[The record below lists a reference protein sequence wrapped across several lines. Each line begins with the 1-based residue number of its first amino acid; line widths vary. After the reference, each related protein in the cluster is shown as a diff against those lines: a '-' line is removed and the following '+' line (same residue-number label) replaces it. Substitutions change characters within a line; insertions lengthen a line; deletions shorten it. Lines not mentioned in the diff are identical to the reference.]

1 MNNMKFSNSVTR
13 PIFLSLVLMFTLLAN
28 VSIAQSNAPKR
39 NVDDLTDEEITLFLN
54 RAESSGMT
62 EMQIEKAAKAQGY
75 TPADIA
81 KMRSRIVNTQ
91 TTGNNSANGDEESVY
106 SNDPY
111 DKNNAKDDD
120 GSRTTKGKLSNKKKT
135 NLVKG
140 KSNQGK
146 NNLSNQQ
153 GQNANDLM
161 QNNAYTL
168 YNEFGI
174 EKEIPLTL
182 EERKLLSH
190 PLDIYND
197 SLVIEYKALQLRLS
211 RNLEKTIFGSSL
223 FNNDK
228 LTFEPDLRIA
238 TPKSY
243 QIGPDDELNI
253 HIYGDVLDNFK
264 VKVSPE
270 GTVKILNLGPIYI
283 NGLTVD
289 VASERI
295 VSRLR
300 QLYQGLNK
308 PGSGS
313 SAQVTL
319 GSVRSIKVVLTGEV
333 KFPGTYT
340 VSSLATVF
348 NALYVAGGPSEN
360 GSYRNIKVIRG
371 NKLVRTLDLY
381 DFLLRADQKDN
392 IHLQDQDIIRV
403 SDYENRIEMTG
414 EVKRPMIFESIKGET
429 FKDVL
434 RFAGG
439 FTEKAYT
446 YTINVRRNTS
456 RELKLLNIT
465 QEEVSTFL
473 PQNGDKYTV
482 GTIIERFENKVE
494 IEGAIFRPG
503 IYALEN
509 GLNSIKEL
517 IKKAEG
523 LREDAFLGR
532 ASLTRRKENF
542 DPEILSIDLG
552 KIMRG
557 ESPDI
562 TLQREDNLKVFSIT
576 NLREKRFVN
585 ILGEV
590 NEPGEFEFK
599 EGMKVGDLVLLAK
612 GFKESA
618 SFANL
623 ELARRII
630 NHGNGEILT
639 NKIEIITFEVDGS
652 LKLNNEG
659 SQLALKPFDIISIR
673 RAPNYEEQR
682 SVKLIGMVNYPGSY
696 AIQNNKQKISDILL
710 RAGGLRTEGYLEGA
724 KLIRDSTTVGVN
736 LKEILKN
743 PDSQENLQL
752 MAGDELIIPRLLQT
766 IKLSGAIQNPLAVSY
781 KEGFTLRDYIAEAGG
796 YSDNADKKNTYV
808 TYANGISNQI
818 RRFLIFKKN
827 PVISPGAEI
836 VVPSNPAGAKK
847 GLTAAEAIGLTSSL
861 VSVSFAILTLVNNLP
876 K

>member
-1 MNNMKFSNSVTR
+1 
-13 PIFLSLVLMFTLLAN
+13 MFALLAN
-28 VSIAQSNAPKR
+28 VSLAQTSAPKR
-39 NVDDLTDEEITLFLN
+39 NVDDLTDEEIALFLD
-54 RAESSGMT
+54 RAQSSGMT

-81 KMRSRIVNTQ
+81 KMRSRIANTQ
-91 TTGNNSANGDEESVY
+91 TGGNNAANGEDDTSD

-120 GSRTTKGKLSNKKKT
+120 GSRTTKGKLSNRKKT
-135 NLVKG
+135 NLT
-140 KSNQGK
+140 NGK
-146 NNLSNQQ
+146 NNLGKNNLLNQ
-153 GQNANDLM
+153 GQNSKDLM
-161 QNNAYTL
+161 QNNAYSL
-168 YNEFGI
+168 YDELGN

-182 EERKLLSH
+182 EERKLLSL

-197 SLVIEYKALQLRLS
+197 SLVKEYKALQLRLS

-223 FNNDK
+223 FNNEK

-289 VASERI
+289 VASDRI

-392 IHLQDQDIIRV
+392 IHLQDQDIIRI

-414 EVKRPMIFESIKGET
+414 EVKRPMIFESIKGEN

-503 IYALEN
+503 MYALEN

-562 TLQREDNLKVFSIT
+562 ILQREDNLKVFSIT

-590 NEPGEFEFK
+590 NEPGEFDFK
-599 EGMKVGDLVLLAK
+599 EGMKVGDLILQAK

-652 LKLNNEG
+652 LKLSNEG
-659 SQLALKPFDIISIR
+659 SQLTLKPFDIISIR

-710 RAGGLRTEGYLEGA
+710 RAGGLREEGYLEGA

-743 PDSQENLQL
+743 PESQENLQL

-766 IKLSGAIQNPLAVSY
+766 IKLTGAIQNPLAVSY

-818 RRFLIFKKN
+818 RRFFIFKKN

-836 VVPSNPAGAKK
+836 VVPKNPAGAKK

>member
-1 MNNMKFSNSVTR
+1 MKFSNSVIR
-13 PIFLSLVLMFTLLAN
+13 PIFLSLVLMFALLAN
-28 VSIAQSNAPKR
+28 VSKAQTNAPKR
-39 NVDDLTDEEITLFLN
+39 NVDDLTDEEITLFLD
-54 RAESSGMT
+54 RAQSSGMT

-75 TPADIA
+75 TPSDIA
-81 KMRSRIVNTQ
+81 KMRARIANAQ
-91 TTGNNSANGDEESVY
+91 TSGNNSANGGDDETAD

-111 DKNNAKDDD
+111 DKNNARDDD
-120 GSRTTKGKLSNKKKT
+120 GSRTTKGKLSNKKKA
-135 NLVKG
+135 NLI
-140 KSNQGK
+140 NGK
-146 NNLSNQQ
+146 NNLGKNNLLNQ
-153 GQNANDLM
+153 GQNSNDVM
-161 QNNAYTL
+161 QNNGYTL
-168 YNEFGI
+168 YDEFGN

-182 EERKLLSH
+182 EERKLLSL

-197 SLVIEYKALQLRLS
+197 SLVKEYKALQLRLS

-223 FNNDK
+223 FNNEK

-253 HIYGDVLDNFK
+253 HIFGDVLDNFK

-348 NALYVAGGPSEN
+348 NALYLAGGPSEN

-371 NKLVRTLDLY
+371 NKIVRTLDLY

-392 IHLQDQDIIRV
+392 IHLQDQDIIRIA
-403 SDYENRIEMTG
+403 DYENRIEMTG

-503 IYALEN
+503 MYALEN

-599 EGMKVGDLVLLAK
+599 EGMKVGDLILLAK

-743 PDSQENLQL
+743 PESQENLQL

-766 IKLSGAIQNPLAVSY
+766 IKLTGAIQNPLAVSY

-818 RRFLIFKKN
+818 RRFFIFKKN

-836 VVPSNPAGAKK
+836 VVPANPAGAKK

>member
-1 MNNMKFSNSVTR
+1 MKFSNSLIR
-13 PIFLSLVLMFTLLAN
+13 PIFLSLVLMFALLAN
-28 VSIAQSNAPKR
+28 VSLAQTSAPKR
-39 NVDDLTDEEITLFLN
+39 NVDDLTDEEIALFLD
-54 RAESSGMT
+54 RAQSSGMT

-81 KMRSRIVNTQ
+81 KMRSRIANTQ
-91 TTGNNSANGDEESVY
+91 TGGNNAANGEDDTSD

-120 GSRTTKGKLSNKKKT
+120 GSRTTKGKLSNRKKT
-135 NLVKG
+135 NLT
-140 KSNQGK
+140 NGK
-146 NNLSNQQ
+146 NNLGKNNLLNQ
-153 GQNANDLM
+153 GQNSNDLM
-161 QNNAYTL
+161 QNNAYSL
-168 YNEFGI
+168 YDELGN

-182 EERKLLSH
+182 EERKLLSL

-197 SLVIEYKALQLRLS
+197 SLVKEYKALQLRLS

-223 FNNDK
+223 FNNEK

-238 TPKSY
+238 TPKNY

-289 VASERI
+289 VASDRI

-392 IHLQDQDIIRV
+392 IHLQDQDIIRI

-503 IYALEN
+503 MYALEN

-562 TLQREDNLKVFSIT
+562 ILQREDNLKVFSIT

-590 NEPGEFEFK
+590 NEPGEFDFK
-599 EGMKVGDLVLLAK
+599 EGMKVGDLILQAK

-652 LKLNNEG
+652 LKLSNEG
-659 SQLALKPFDIISIR
+659 SQLTLKPFDIISIR

-710 RAGGLRTEGYLEGA
+710 RAGGLREEGYLEGA

-743 PDSQENLQL
+743 PESQENLQL

-766 IKLSGAIQNPLAVSY
+766 IKLTGAIQNPLAVSY

-818 RRFLIFKKN
+818 RRFFIFKKN

-836 VVPSNPAGAKK
+836 VVPKNPAGAKK